1 MNFFSEEDIN
11 TKYSFFTG
19 KGGVGKTSIACS
31 SAIRFSEKGE
41 KVLLISTDPA
51 SNLQDVFGMELNSS
65 AKQSTRYPNLSLINL
80 DPEVAAKE
88 YKDSVILPYKGLLPE
103 EALKNMEEQLS
114 GSCTTEI
121 AAFNEF
127 TGILTNKELSKNFD
141 RIIFDTAP
149 TGHTLRML
157 QLPSAWNSFIE
168 ESTHGASCLGQLSG
182 LEDDKDKYAESVS
195 VLCDGDKTTLIL
207 VSRPD
212 ITPMAE
218 AERAS
223 QELREIGID
232 NQVLVINGVMESFDD
247 EMSRTIFNNQQEV
260 LNNLSDYLKKM
271 KKYKV
276 SLKSSSIYTSES
288 LSKLFD
294 EKDDILIEQSSELPV
309 VSELVDFVDH
319 VVESNK
325 RIVFTMGK
333 GGVGKTSIAS
343 AIATEIA
350 SRGLKVILTT
360 TDPANH
366 LKYVVEESDNLTIK
380 EIDENK
386 VLEKYKDEVIFEA
399 KKTMG
404 DNDLDYIEEDLRSPC
419 TQEIAVFKEFAEIV
433 DLSDNEIVVIDTAP
447 TGHTLLLLES
457 TESYNKE
464 VSRSS
469 EVTQNAISRLLPK
482 LKNPA
487 ITEVAIV
494 SLAEATPYYEAERL
508 EQDLMRAEIYTK
520 WWLVNNSLAKYEEL
534 STFLTSKK
542 NNEIN
547 WINKI
552 AENENRNVAVINWN
566 RNGINKNTL
575 RELLKNEI

>member
-182 LEDDKDKYAESVS
+182 LEDDKEKYAESVS

-247 EMSRTIFNNQQEV
+247 EMSKTIFNNQQEV

-294 EKDDILIEQSSELPV
+294 EKDDILVEQSSELPV

-482 LKNPA
+482 LKNPT